1 MHTLMWTA
9 SLAAWQ
15 TAPLSCL
22 LDIGLPPFL
31 ELFQCHLIPVNKPLR
46 GLIHRLFELRLPHLD
61 TEFEHEVEAKLGELL
76 GFIQRTAAIEI

>member
-1 MHTLMWTA
+1 MWTA

-31 ELFQCHLIPVNKPLR
+31 ELFQCHLIPVYKPLR
-46 GLIHRLFELRLPHLD
+46 GLIHSLFELRLPHLD

-76 GFIQRTAAIEI
+76 GVIQRTAAIEIWQ

>member
-1 MHTLMWTA
+1 M
-9 SLAAWQ
+9 
-15 TAPLSCL
+15 

-76 GFIQRTAAIEI
+76 GFIQRTAAIEIWQ